1 MQKKL
6 QRDRELSS
14 VPHMTEVFVKKLS
27 DQPQYEEPVRQVNVR
42 RGTAVVL
49 GLQARRPHVH
59 TPTSRTQEE
68 EPPMYITCTM
78 HTMHIIYIVC
88 IVCFRRSTP
97 TSRTIL

>member
-14 VPHMTEVFVKKLS
+14 VPHMTEVFVS

-42 RGTAVVL
+42 RGTAAVL

-68 EPPMYITCTM
+68 EPPMYIMCTM

-88 IVCFRRSTP
+88 IVYFRRSTP
-97 TSRTIL
+97 TSSTTL